1 MTLAEIV
8 VVLLAVA
15 TCGIALPPVALREA
29 TSLVHADVHPKG
41 PTKLLQAFG
50 LSQPGVRRWHSEPP
64 QYMLDLYN
72 EVAEPNGL
80 TRLPGPYGAT
90 VIRAFSEKDGS
101 SESRFA
107 FSVSGFEV
115 GEETL
120 QAELHVY
127 HARLQKAHRHLLDDN
142 LYTLEV
148 STEVEGE
155 RRVLAKQHVAAHSS
169 GWRVFQVGNR
179 LMKVTA
185 PGREVEDVEEG
196 ADDDGDERQVVLQVI
211 AKTLQGSTLPLAFHH
226 GLQGTRRPLLVFFNT
241 YVPSDSQ
248 FAPALHRG
256 VDKPPV
262 PRKEYEAPSINRLRR
277 SAADEETTTTVA
289 PALEIPSGCERR
301 DMLVDFASIGWSSWI
316 VYPTSYNA
324 YQCLGQCSFPL
335 GQDLNP
341 TNHAIVQSI
350 INNSGDFP
358 LVQRP
363 CCVPSTYGNLSL
375 LYYDADENVVLKQYD
390 KMVAIECGCH

>member
-1 MTLAEIV
+1 MALAEIV
-8 VVLLAVA
+8 VVLATVA
-15 TCGIALPPVALREA
+15 TCGVAFPPVALQEA
-29 TSLVHADVHPKG
+29 GSLVHVDVDPKG

-72 EVAEPNGL
+72 EVADPNGL
-80 TRLPGPYGAT
+80 TRLPGPYGST
-90 VIRAFSEKDGS
+90 VIRAFFEKDGS
-101 SESRFA
+101 SESRFV

-115 GEETL
+115 DEDTL
-120 QAELHVY
+120 EAELHVY
-127 HARLQKAHRHLLDDN
+127 HSRLQKAHRHLVEDN
-142 LYTLEV
+142 LYLLEV
-148 STEVEGE
+148 STEVGGE
-155 RRVLAKQHVAAHSS
+155 RQVLAKQHVAAHSS
-169 GWRVFQVGNR
+169 GWRVFQVGNW
-179 LMKVTA
+179 LMKGTQM
-185 PGREVEDVEEG
+185 GREKEGEEEKGVSEDEKE
-196 ADDDGDERQVVLQVI
+196 VVLVVV
-211 AKTLQGSTLPLAFHH
+211 AKTLLGRPLPLVFHH

-241 YVPSDSQ
+241 YVTSDS
-248 FAPALHRG
+248 PSVSLHRG
-256 VDKPPV
+256 VDKPAV
-262 PRKEYEAPSINRLRR
+262 LKKDYEAPSINRLRR
-277 SAADEETTTTVA
+277 STEEETTVSSA
-289 PALEIPSGCERR
+289 VEIPAGCERR
-301 DMLVDFASIGWSSWI
+301 DMLVDFATIGWSSWI

-375 LYYDADENVVLKQYD
+375 LYYNAEENVVLRQYD
-390 KMVAIECGCH
+390 KMVATECGCL

>member
-8 VVLLAVA
+8 LVLVAAVA
-15 TCGIALPPVALREA
+15 TRSIALPPVVLREA
-29 TSLVHADVHPKG
+29 TTPLGHADVHPKG

-120 QAELHVY
+120 EAELHVY

-148 STEVEGE
+148 SAEVEGDE
-155 RRVLAKQHVAAHSS
+155 PRVLAKQHVAAHSS
-169 GWRVFQVGNR
+169 GWRVFQVGGNG

-185 PGREVEDVEEG
+185 PDDSEEEG
-196 ADDDGDERQVVLQVI
+196 ADGEKQVVLQVV

-226 GLQGTRRPLLVFFNT
+226 GLQGTRRPLLVFFNAYGT
-241 YVPSDSQ
+241 SDSQ
-248 FAPALHRG
+248 YAPTTLHRG
-256 VDKPPV
+256 ADKPAA
-262 PRKEYEAPSINRLRR
+262 PRKEYEAPSINRVRR
-277 SAADEETTTTVA
+277 SASDEETTVA
-289 PALEIPSGCERR
+289 PASEIPSGCERR